1 MSADDRRA
9 ALVDAT
15 LPLLR
20 ERGRTV
26 STKEIA
32 SAAGVAE
39 GTIFRVFDSKDDLV
53 DACIHRAFDTG
64 HTRAALHRIDPSL
77 PLAERLAEAV
87 GIMQDRL
94 REMFAL
100 IFMLHTT
107 GRPVGRPEAKADQEA
122 RQRANEE
129 VDRDFHAIIGDD
141 AALLRVEPQRLIDAL
156 RMLTLS
162 SVHPFMG
169 GKDLKPAEIVDIV
182 LEGALAHPSRP
193 TQTGPTQ
200 TQPTQTQPTQ
210 TRLTQTRSAQ
220 TRPTKTT
227 RGK

>member
-9 ALVDAT
+9 ALVDAA

-20 ERGRTV
+20 EKGRAV

-32 SAAGVAE
+32 AAAGVAE

-53 DACIHRAFDTG
+53 DACIHRTSDTS

-94 REMFAL
+94 REIFAL
-100 IFMLHTT
+100 FFMLQTT
-107 GRPVGRPEAKADQEA
+107 GRPVGRHDAKADQKA
-122 RQRANEE
+122 RQRASEE
-129 VDRDFHAIIGDD
+129 VDGDFHAIIGPD
-141 AALLRVEPQRLIDAL
+141 AELLRVEPQRLIDAL

-169 GKDLKPAEIVDIV
+169 GKDLKPAEIVDII
-182 LEGALAHPSRP
+182 LEGALAHPNRP
-193 TQTGPTQ
+193 TAPPT
-200 TQPTQTQPTQ
+200 
-210 TRLTQTRSAQ
+210 
-220 TRPTKTT
+220 TRPTNIT

>member
-1 MSADDRRA
+1 MSAEDRRA
-9 ALVDAT
+9 ALVDTT

-32 SAAGVAE
+32 AAAGVAE
-39 GTIFRVFDSKDDLV
+39 GTIFRVFDSKDDLF
-53 DACIHRAFDTG
+53 DACIHRTFDTS

-94 REMFAL
+94 REIFAL
-100 IFMLHTT
+100 FFMLQTT
-107 GRPVGRPEAKADQEA
+107 GRPLGRHDAKADHVA
-122 RQRANEE
+122 RQRSSEE
-129 VDRDFHAIIGDD
+129 VDEDFKAIIGAD
-141 AALLRVEPQRLIDAL
+141 AALLRVEPQRLIDSL

-169 GKDLKPAEIVDIV
+169 GKDLKPAELVDIV
-182 LEGALAHPSRP
+182 LEGALAHPNRP
-193 TQTGPTQ
+193 TQTR
-200 TQPTQTQPTQ
+200 PTQ
-210 TRLTQTRSAQ
+210 TRPTQTRPTQ